1 MKLTFNI
8 SICIVFLTTVLFEV
22 SEARQLNQEPEVSQ
36 IFRNIAELNDPAS
49 IQIIFNDFFIT
60 ENIDQVDRIEIIDVS
75 DIGFGSNDI
84 LVVYPSRNVYMLDQP
99 SPQLA
104 ETMRSWSIREQRRD
118 AENTLSADYFYPAH
132 ADTLERWEVEE
143 SEIVLVQNALISDIL
158 ESLDRNYT
166 DMPISLRF
174 ERGELDEGFTFQM
187 WNYSD
192 DAFSFSPR
200 PARSDSIA
208 VNDFLYV
215 LYSDSTI
222 VADTTL
228 YDIIYINKS
237 VQEIIYLPPI
247 SEDSTI
253 RTHTLPGANAFD
265 LSVISAI
272 TRRDNDY

>member
-1 MKLTFNI
+1 MKLTFKI
-8 SICIVFLTTVLFEV
+8 SIYILLFLIAFCPF

-36 IFRNIAELNDPAS
+36 IFRNIAEINDPAS
-49 IQIIFNDFFIT
+49 IQIILEDFFIT
-60 ENIDQVDRIEIIDVS
+60 EDVEQVDRIEIIDVS

-104 ETMRSWSIREQRRD
+104 ETMRGWSIQEQRRD

-143 SEIVLVQNALISDIL
+143 SEIVLVQNSLISDIL
-158 ESLDRNYT
+158 ESINRNYQ

-174 ERGELDEGFTFQM
+174 ERGEVDEGFTFQM
-187 WNYSD
+187 WNYNE
-192 DAFSFSPR
+192 DAFAFSPR

-215 LYSDSTI
+215 LYSDSTV
-222 VADTTL
+222 VADTTM
-228 YDIIYINKS
+228 YDVIFINKTIKETIHIPPFEE
-237 VQEIIYLPPI
+237 QQIIQ
-247 SEDSTI
+247 TQ
-253 RTHTLPGANAFD
+253 TLPGSGAFSNEFQNTD
-265 LSVISAI
+265 ALI
-272 TRRDNDY
+272 RRE

>member
-1 MKLTFNI
+1 MKLIFKISVYFLLFLIAFCTF
-8 SICIVFLTTVLFEV
+8 

-36 IFRNIAELNDPAS
+36 IFRNIAEINDPAS
-49 IQIIFNDFFIT
+49 IQIIFEDFFIT
-60 ENIDQVDRIEIIDVS
+60 EDVEQVDRIEIIDVS

-104 ETMRSWSIREQRRD
+104 ETMRGWSIQEQRRD

-143 SEIVLVQNALISDIL
+143 SEIVLVQNSLISDIL
-158 ESLDRNYT
+158 ESLNRNYQ

-174 ERGELDEGFTFQM
+174 ERGEMDEGFTFQM
-187 WNYSD
+187 WNYNE

-215 LYSDSTI
+215 LYSDSTV
-222 VADTTL
+222 VADTTM
-228 YDIIYINKS
+228 YDVIFINKTIQETIYIPPFEE
-237 VQEIIYLPPI
+237 QQIIQ
-247 SEDSTI
+247 TQ
-253 RTHTLPGANAFD
+253 TLPGSGSFRNEFQNTEA
-265 LSVISAI
+265 LL
-272 TRRDNDY
+272 RRE